1 MVAFSAVAAVQQ
13 ARAAAFF
20 SLTQQAAVQFAII
33 EDDVTTRQR
42 TLLQQRLH
50 WSKFVRL
57 HKDRPLFRRHM
68 RMTHES
74 FVLLLNKIKPHIASP
89 DLTMG
94 ALRCGVILPELRLY
108 TKRTEKVNDV

>member
-1 MVAFSAVAAVQQ
+1 MVAFSAVAAIQQ

-33 EDDVTTRQR
+33 EDDVKTRQK

-57 HKDRPLFRRHM
+57 NKDRPLFRRHM

-74 FVLLLNKIKPHIASP
+74 FVLLLDKIKPHI
-89 DLTMG
+89 
-94 ALRCGVILPELRLY
+94 C
-108 TKRTEKVNDV
+108 